1 MPNRLANAASLYLR
15 QHAENPVDW
24 YPWGPEAHERAL
36 AENKPIF
43 LSIGY
48 SSCHWCHVMAHES
61 FEDPEVGAAL
71 AADFISIKLDREEHP
86 DVDELY
92 MSATQLATGH
102 GGWPLTVFLTPDL
115 KPFFVGTYFPRHGRG
130 EFPGFLTIV
139 TSLAQAWKS
148 QESEIRQRADE
159 FAEAIDQV
167 RERTLPPQRSR
178 LDWPLTDSAVQA
190 LHDRF
195 DRENGGY
202 GSRPKFPPHSGI
214 EFLLKYANSRPINS
228 EVAESLRQEAAFQAL
243 LTLEKMALGGIHDHV
258 GGGFHRYSTD
268 ERWHLPHFEKMLT
281 DNAQL
286 LVLYATASEMAGDE
300 RLRKLFA
307 KTSEGIVRWVRDEMT
322 ADDGTFFT
330 ALDADSDGE
339 EGRFYVWEASELRTW
354 LGDAFDRFAA
364 EFGIEDAGNYLDEA
378 TGAKTGLNVLSRHRL
393 VGVDCEEELAVL
405 ARARAGRIRP
415 QRDDKRLA
423 GANGLMI
430 GALAFAGAVSEAE
443 RAATRWQAVFA
454 RRGDLPR
461 YLHDGG
467 EFGTG
472 YLDDY
477 VYLAQGLLRL
487 SYVTDSERWR
497 TLAAQLMEVVETRFV
512 DDRVGDYRLTPTS
525 TVGAFAPMK
534 PILDQAV
541 PSANGVAAI
550 NWQQL
555 GNPER
560 AALLLRANLG
570 WVEQMPHATETL
582 LSGTLGHLLAL
593 GPDQTEVP
601 RKSQEV
607 KVWLT
612 RQELEV
618 EKDGYAH
625 TAIRFDIPDGL
636 HINSADPP
644 AKWLF
649 PTSVHIDN
657 LLGEVGFPSAEDNRY
672 SGELEVPVRFLP
684 PPKTTEF
691 EMVVRFQTC
700 SDTECYPPQ
709 EARLRGVVLVPV

>member
-1 MPNRLANAASLYLR
+1 MPNRLADAASLYLR

-24 YPWGPEAHERAL
+24 YPWGPEAREKAR

-71 AADFISIKLDREEHP
+71 AADFVSIKLDREEHP
-86 DVDELY
+86 DVDEIY

-102 GGWPLTVFLTPDL
+102 GGWPLTIFLTPDL

-130 EFPGFLTIV
+130 DFPGFLTIV
-139 TSLAQAWKS
+139 TSLAQAWKT
-148 QESEIRQRADE
+148 QESEIRERADE

-167 RERTLPPQRSR
+167 RERSLPPQRSR
-178 LDWPLTDSAVQA
+178 LDWSLADSAIQA

-202 GSRPKFPPHSGI
+202 GDRPKFPPHTGI
-214 EFLLKYANSRPINS
+214 EFLLKYANSRPEES
-228 EVAESLRQEAAFQAL
+228 EVAENLRQEAAFQSL
-243 LTLEKMALGGIHDHV
+243 VTLEKMALGGIHDHV

-286 LVLYATASEMAGDE
+286 LALYATAAEMAGDE
-300 RLRKLFA
+300 RLRALYTRTA
-307 KTSEGIVRWVRDEMT
+307 DGIVRWVRDEMT
-322 ADDGTFFT
+322 ASDGTFFT

-339 EGRFYVWEASELRTW
+339 EGLFYVWETSELRGL
-354 LGDAFDRFAA
+354 LGDGFDRFAA
-364 EFGIEDAGNYLDEA
+364 AFGVREPGNFHDEA
-378 TGAKTGLNVLSRHRL
+378 TGALTGKNVLSRSR
-393 VGVDCEEELAVL
+393 VDGAEFTEELARL
-405 ARARAGRIRP
+405 ARARAGRVRP
-415 QRDDKRLA
+415 QRDEKRLA
-423 GANGLMI
+423 GANGLMM
-430 GALAFAGAVSEAE
+430 GALAFAGAVREAE
-443 RAATRWQAVFA
+443 RAATVWRSVFE

-467 EFGTG
+467 ESGTA

-477 VYLAQGLLRL
+477 VYLAQGLLRF
-487 SYVTDSERWR
+487 SYVTGSEEWR
-497 TLAAQLMEVVETRFV
+497 DLAARLMEVVESQFV
-512 DDRVGDYRLTPTS
+512 DDRVGDYRLTPAT

-555 GNPER
+555 GHPER
-560 AALLLRANLG
+560 AAAILRANLG
-570 WVEQMPHATETL
+570 WIEQMPHATETL
-582 LSGTLGHLLAL
+582 LSAALGHLLSL
-593 GPDQTEVP
+593 GPDEAAIERRT
-601 RKSQEV
+601 QEV
-607 KVWLT
+607 KVTLT
-612 RQELEV
+612 RREIEV

-625 TAIRFDIPDGL
+625 TAIRFEIPSGL

-657 LLGEVGFPSAEDNRY
+657 LLGEVGFPSAEDSRY

-691 EMVVRFQTC
+691 EMVVRFQSC
-700 SDTECYPPQ
+700 SETECYAPQ
-709 EARLRGVVLVPV
+709 EARLNGVVLVPV